1 MSSASSRRI
10 GEDQFAIFKELANPE
25 RVDMTRKFPE
35 SPSVVKANEEA
46 ILNSILN
53 DDASDASK
61 ASSETL
67 KRKNVLPPG
76 FIEEG
81 AGEVEAESLCSS
93 IPDRSTNMRNWVKA
107 SEVAKSHASKKTVH
121 QDSTNLEPDKSLL
134 LHEIKQLQMLN
145 PKTAIVTKEYSLDDS
160 YETLQ
165 LGLFQARQSVEIATG
180 VASMKDMLKV
190 GCTAIEFGANR
201 YAKKWVDLNGWSAEI
216 AKDLNATDAYNA
228 PLQQIYRKYWRGG
241 GQMNPFLQLLLLI
254 LGSAAVFSVK
264 KKMFGPSLTTTP
276 SAPPMPNNSVPFENS
291 NPTPLNRP
299 KMKKPSMMTPPPN
312 VPIPDSVGDKSTTEP
327 ISQAAAIPTAMPQ
340 LDPEMIKQ
348 SMAAMAP
355 MMKALGPMMMN
366 M

>member
-1 MSSASSRRI
+1 MMSSASSRRI

-180 VASMKDMLKV
+180 VASMKDMLK
-190 GCTAIEFGANR
+190 
-201 YAKKWVDLNGWSAEI
+201 
-216 AKDLNATDAYNA
+216 
-228 PLQQIYRKYWRGG
+228 
-241 GQMNPFLQLLLLI
+241 
-254 LGSAAVFSVK
+254 
-264 KKMFGPSLTTTP
+264 
-276 SAPPMPNNSVPFENS
+276 
-291 NPTPLNRP
+291 
-299 KMKKPSMMTPPPN
+299 
-312 VPIPDSVGDKSTTEP
+312 
-327 ISQAAAIPTAMPQ
+327 
-340 LDPEMIKQ
+340 
-348 SMAAMAP
+348 
-355 MMKALGPMMMN
+355 
-366 M
+366 